1 MQGCQIFLE
10 NFLQIFKIL
19 YRFLKLNDLGSNFSL
34 KLNLRLKTVLNS
46 MRTLNKY
53 LKASLSVFF
62 IKQFLMMTK
71 KIMHTIVKLFA
82 FKLKFYYLIYNS
94 CLKFQVF
101 QWFLF
106 EILDFII
113 NFLNSRFFSLNCQS
127 KGSPGFSKVSG
138 FLATLICI
146 SRLFLAGNIGVL
158 FIN

>member
-10 NFLQIFKIL
+10 NFLQISKIS
-19 YRFLKLNDLGSNFSL
+19 YRFLNLHDLGSNFSL
-34 KLNLRLKTVLNS
+34 KLSLRLKTVLNS

-62 IKQFLMMTK
+62 IKKFLMMTK

-101 QWFLF
+101 
-106 EILDFII
+106 
-113 NFLNSRFFSLNCQS
+113 
-127 KGSPGFSKVSG
+127 
-138 FLATLICI
+138 
-146 SRLFLAGNIGVL
+146 
-158 FIN
+158 